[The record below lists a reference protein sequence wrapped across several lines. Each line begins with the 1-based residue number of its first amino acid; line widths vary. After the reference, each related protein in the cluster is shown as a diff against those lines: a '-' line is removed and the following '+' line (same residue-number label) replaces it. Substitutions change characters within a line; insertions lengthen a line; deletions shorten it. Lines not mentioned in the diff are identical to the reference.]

1 MVAAVLL
8 PHVVASGLFTSG
20 VSHDHKYNA
29 APNLESRGSESFFI
43 LIIFCIITDAHK

>member
-43 LIIFCIITDAHK
+43 FYYILHYYRCA